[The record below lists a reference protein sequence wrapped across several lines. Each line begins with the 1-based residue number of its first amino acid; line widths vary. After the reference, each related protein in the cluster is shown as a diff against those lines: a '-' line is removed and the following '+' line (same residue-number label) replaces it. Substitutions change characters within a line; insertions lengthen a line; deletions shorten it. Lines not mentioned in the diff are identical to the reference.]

1 MNTSAE
7 WNTYRTR
14 FLIQARQLTEPAA
27 FVDFLGREH
36 RGAPGDYLVQS
47 SQGSSY
53 IVARQI
59 FEDIYVVFETPHG
72 HNSSFHPEKDAIRN
86 SLSEAVSG
94 NCLYSFVEKQTQS
107 PHPSG

>member
-14 FLIQARQLTEPAA
+14 FLIQARQLTEPMA

-59 FEDIYVVFETPHG
+59 FEDIYVVFERPLA
-72 HNSSFHPEKDAIRN
+72 HNNPFLPAKAETGN
-86 SLSEAVSG
+86 SLSEAFSG
-94 NCLYSFVEKQTQS
+94 NCPYPHVEKRAQS
-107 PHPSG
+107 PYPSG